1 MGVPCLVSAS
11 QHIVYVLLSPD
22 QKGECQVE
30 TSSYRMETGHA
41 LIPNVATSISP
52 DGSTAIDVAR
62 GRRSRGRR
70 SRAQRLGLPPR
81 RSRRDSSLLRT
92 GSALNVGMLTGLEGQ
107 HATSAMRKSSPRWR
121 RGQAWGADSTREVSW
136 STSSVETQTTSTMI
150 SDGRRRKNAV
160 TSNSLNLQL
169 NQSIMNP

>member
-62 GRRSRGRR
+62 
-70 SRAQRLGLPPR
+70 
-81 RSRRDSSLLRT
+81 
-92 GSALNVGMLTGLEGQ
+92 
-107 HATSAMRKSSPRWR
+107 
-121 RGQAWGADSTREVSW
+121 
-136 STSSVETQTTSTMI
+136 
-150 SDGRRRKNAV
+150 RRR
-160 TSNSLNLQL
+160 
-169 NQSIMNP
+169 